1 MRRFN
6 FGIGIKLGFSALI
19 GLVLVAGMVG
29 NQARVNWLTHDL
41 ANKALR
47 SRELQQAAL
56 EARIGL
62 NELISIDLHIRH
74 AATPAEIDAVLEYL
88 NSRALSAD
96 KAYDHAITLAAVDDD
111 RRLLSTAKEIFNSY
125 IGAAR
130 EIADNQK
137 QIISFRR
144 QQKEDNLAWSKAFE
158 NLINSPSIAT
168 TPNRFAVENNLQQA
182 NSEFKRAESSSW
194 VRFLLKDDGEIN
206 RIHEALNTTVLTL
219 EESRAMVR
227 NPDTATAIDNLLL
240 FPPRYRTIVDRLTA
254 LMVAQDEIV
263 QGRAVPLREKASTA
277 LDTMAIRAD
286 RRADELTDHANK
298 ETTRAV
304 WINLIVGALVIL
316 VMFGVATL
324 SSLMIGRPIRRIA
337 KVLSELASGHNTI
350 VIPYQERGDEVGDAS
365 RAAHAFRA
373 NLLRMH
379 ELESEQQRAV
389 EQLALVRREQTSRLA
404 DNFAAVMSG
413 MVSTVHR
420 ATGELQGTAK
430 SLTETA
436 DVTHQLANSVTL
448 AATVAADNVR
458 SVAMA
463 SDQLAL
469 SIAEIGQQAERSR
482 DIAGEAVRRAEAT
495 DARIAQMSQVADR
508 VGDVLSLITDIA
520 AQTNLLALNAT
531 IEAARAGEAGRGFA
545 VVASEVK
552 ALASQTARA
561 TDEIASQITHIQQ
574 VTKDSVVAIKE
585 IGSIIQRVSDIASA
599 ITAAV
604 GEQHGATREIAINVQ
619 EAAQSTDSVTAK
631 IKILEMD
638 AKKTGEVANE
648 IFTFANELAAGG
660 NTLARQVDNFLGSV
674 RAA

>member
-1 MRRFN
+1 
-6 FGIGIKLGFSALI
+6 GIGIKLGFSALI

-194 VRFLLKDDGEIN
+194 VRFLLKDDDEIN

-227 NPDTATAIDNLLL
+227 NPDTAAAIDNLMLC
-240 FPPRYRTIVDRLTA
+240 PPRYRTIVDRLTV

-286 RRADELTDHANK
+286 RRAD
-298 ETTRAV
+298 
-304 WINLIVGALVIL
+304 
-316 VMFGVATL
+316 
-324 SSLMIGRPIRRIA
+324 
-337 KVLSELASGHNTI
+337 
-350 VIPYQERGDEVGDAS
+350 
-365 RAAHAFRA
+365 
-373 NLLRMH
+373 
-379 ELESEQQRAV
+379 
-389 EQLALVRREQTSRLA
+389 
-404 DNFAAVMSG
+404 
-413 MVSTVHR
+413 
-420 ATGELQGTAK
+420 
-430 SLTETA
+430 
-436 DVTHQLANSVTL
+436 
-448 AATVAADNVR
+448 
-458 SVAMA
+458 
-463 SDQLAL
+463 
-469 SIAEIGQQAERSR
+469 
-482 DIAGEAVRRAEAT
+482 
-495 DARIAQMSQVADR
+495 
-508 VGDVLSLITDIA
+508 
-520 AQTNLLALNAT
+520 
-531 IEAARAGEAGRGFA
+531 
-545 VVASEVK
+545 
-552 ALASQTARA
+552 
-561 TDEIASQITHIQQ
+561 
-574 VTKDSVVAIKE
+574 
-585 IGSIIQRVSDIASA
+585 
-599 ITAAV
+599 
-604 GEQHGATREIAINVQ
+604 
-619 EAAQSTDSVTAK
+619 
-631 IKILEMD
+631 
-638 AKKTGEVANE
+638 
-648 IFTFANELAAGG
+648 
-660 NTLARQVDNFLGSV
+660 
-674 RAA
+674 